1 MCGKREEAI
10 TLNINRPRVQPQNR
24 LDPDDDKAWN
34 APAPSPRRENGV
46 LGYLSRRR
54 IVVAVVSTL
63 VASGITAGAFNL
75 SGLFNES
82 RLYLFGMTCVFWAF
96 AWAAFLFLRFDERT
110 LQLRQKNPHVAILTY
125 KLAIPAVCTLCFS
138 MFRFVTLNNSLMAE
152 SALGDYFLFL
162 TRALFGLSFGFVF
175 YWATFLVE

>member
-1 MCGKREEAI
+1 M
-10 TLNINRPRVQPQNR
+10 NINRPCVRPQNR
-24 LDPDDDKAWN
+24 LAPNDDMGPN
-34 APAPSPRRENGV
+34 APTPGLGREPGF

-54 IVVAVVSTL
+54 IVVAVVSTF
-63 VASGITAGAFNL
+63 VASVITAGAFNI

-82 RLYLFGMTCVFWAF
+82 RLYFFGMTCVFWAF

-110 LQLRQKNPHVAILTY
+110 LWLRQENLYFAILIY
-125 KLAIPAVCTLCFS
+125 KLAIPAFCTLCFS

-162 TRALFGLSFGFVF
+162 TRALFGLAFVLFF

>member
-1 MCGKREEAI
+1 MCGKREETI

-34 APAPSPRRENGV
+34 APGPRRENGV
-46 LGYLSRRR
+46 FGYLSRRR

-63 VASGITAGAFNL
+63 VASGIAASAFNL

-82 RLYLFGMTCVFWAF
+82 RLYLFGVTCVFWAF

-162 TRALFGLSFGFVF
+162 TRALFGLSFVFVF

>member
-1 MCGKREEAI
+1 M
-10 TLNINRPRVQPQNR
+10 NINRPRVQPQNR

-63 VASGITAGAFNL
+63 VASGITAGAFNI

-82 RLYLFGMTCVFWAF
+82 RLYYLLQTVQD
-96 AWAAFLFLRFDERT
+96 LRSRYY
-110 LQLRQKNPHVAILTY
+110 L
-125 KLAIPAVCTLCFS
+125 
-138 MFRFVTLNNSLMAE
+138 
-152 SALGDYFLFL
+152 
-162 TRALFGLSFGFVF
+162 LSP
-175 YWATFLVE
+175 

>member
-1 MCGKREEAI
+1 MN
-10 TLNINRPRVQPQNR
+10 TNRPCVRPQNR
-24 LDPDDDKAWN
+24 LAPDEDNAWN
-34 APAPSPRRENGV
+34 ALGPGPGRKPGV
-46 LGYLSRRR
+46 WGYLSRRR
-54 IVVAVVSTL
+54 LVVAVVSSL
-63 VASGITAGAFNL
+63 VASGVTASAFNL

-96 AWAAFLFLRFDERT
+96 AWAAYLFLRFNERT
-110 LQLRQKNPHVAILTY
+110 LRLREENLYFAILIY
-125 KLAIPAVCTLCFS
+125 KLAIPAFCTLCFS

-162 TRALFGLSFGFVF
+162 TRALFGLAFVLFF